1 MKSYTLFGDNL
12 KKLREEKGL
21 SQKELSE
28 ILNLSPSTISMYE
41 NGQREPDYNAL
52 LGISDFFCIDV
63 SDLLNPHKNQEPDWI
78 QTNILEIKKRIK
90 KMRKANHYTLAEIAE
105 MLCVSEATAQRYESK
120 TQSGINK
127 IPYEAL
133 EKYAKVFGC
142 TPQYI
147 LGWDQNPKDRNV
159 ETQTDD
165 IVEENDHRDGEKN
178 VSLFDALKTL
188 SKLTTSQL
196 GLLINIAEE
205 FAERNEAKD
214 E

>member
-1 MKSYTLFGDNL
+1 MKNYTL
-12 KKLREEKGL
+12 
-21 SQKELSE
+21 
-28 ILNLSPSTISMYE
+28 
-41 NGQREPDYNAL
+41 
-52 LGISDFFCIDV
+52 
-63 SDLLNPHKNQEPDWI
+63 SDLLNSHQTQEFDWS
-78 QTNILEIKKRIK
+78 QANILEIKKRIK
-90 KMRKANHYTLAEIAE
+90 EMRKANHYTLAEMAE

-120 TQSGINK
+120 TQSAIKK

-147 LGWDQNPKDRNV
+147 LGWDQNPKDGSV

-165 IVEENDHRDGEKN
+165 IIEENDYHDDEKN
-178 VSLFDALKTL
+178 VSFFAVLKIL

-196 GLLINIAEE
+196 DLIFNIAEE
-205 FAERNEAKD
+205 FAKRNEEKN